1 MATGAH
7 ASWQAPGVTDHAET
21 DDDEL
26 SKIPQETWDE
36 FLRLVREGIYTQ
48 SSCMESLGYTR
59 QAATMKAKR
68 EPEFRKLL
76 TQAAAEGRNALVR
89 EMVDLAKK
97 HGQWQALSRRLEI
110 VHGELHPVDE
120 AKVASL
126 KRGEDPEFLRGVADS
141 IARAFG
147 SLPVPFE
154 RPPIDEQK
162 PEPEAGEEPT
172 E

>member
-1 MATGAH
+1 M
-7 ASWQAPGVTDHAET
+7 TDHAET
-21 DDDEL
+21 EGDWQM
-26 SKIPQETWDE
+26 IPPETWDE
-36 FLRLVREGIYTQ
+36 FLSLVREGIYTQ
-48 SSCMESLGYTR
+48 ASCMESLGYTR
-59 QAATMKAKR
+59 QAAIMRAKR
-68 EPEFRKLL
+68 QPEFRKRLM
-76 TQAAAEGRNALVR
+76 QAAAEGRNQLAR

-126 KRGEDPEFLRGVADS
+126 KRGEDPEFLRAVSAS
-141 IARAFG
+141 IAGAFA

-162 PEPEAGEEPT
+162 PADGESQDGEEST